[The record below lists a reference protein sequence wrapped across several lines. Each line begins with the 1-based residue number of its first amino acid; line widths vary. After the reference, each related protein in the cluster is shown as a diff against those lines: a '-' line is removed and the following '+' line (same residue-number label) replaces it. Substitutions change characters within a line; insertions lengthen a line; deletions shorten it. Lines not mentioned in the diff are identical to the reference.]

1 MAESVKEIRALFQGT
16 HPTNSWDAILRQLL
30 FWSARRFCVDRLSG
44 SSSTKVAEPLD
55 LSGAVPAEP
64 SQLWDTHFD
73 LMEEFAPPA
82 FFPYLREWLSPEHF
96 QSLSK
101 SYEID
106 IALRNLVRAL
116 DESVFSE
123 SDEEQEEISSLLD
136 DELPLLFE
144 SWLGIS
150 FAPLLFFPTAE
161 DSDEDISPSK
171 LHSILLLMKVYKPE
185 IRKRKTMRN
194 LNVTVRAQIRK
205 TRRNKQ
211 KHETPKSVSVPL
223 SSNKD
228 GDGARGSEGE
238 GDGSGSEKREGGE
251 ESHAKE
257 EWKDE
262 HQHDK
267 THEEGSQEYSSGEV
281 HA

>member
-1 MAESVKEIRALFQGT
+1 MAEAVQAIRVLFQGS

-44 SSSTKVAEPLD
+44 SSVTKVAEPLD
-55 LSGAVPAEP
+55 LSGALPVEP
-64 SQLWDTHFD
+64 SALWETHFD

-106 IALRNLVRAL
+106 LALRNLVTAL
-116 DESVFSE
+116 DTSVFEE
-123 SDEEQEEISSLLD
+123 SDEDQELLSSLLD

-144 SWLGIS
+144 AWLGIS

-161 DSDEDISPSK
+161 DSDEDVSPSK
-171 LHSILLLMKVYKPE
+171 LHSILLLMKVYKPD
-185 IRKRKTMRN
+185 IKKRKTLRS
-194 LNVTVRAQIRK
+194 LHETVRTQLRK

-211 KHETPKSVSVPL
+211 KNEAKQVSVPL
-223 SSNKD
+223 HSDKD
-228 GDGARGSEGE
+228 GADTRGREAESDGG
-238 GDGSGSEKREGGE
+238 GSEKREGGE
-251 ESHAKE
+251 ARDSEEQRESEDKHIE
-257 EWKDE
+257 VEQGGNQE
-262 HQHDK
+262 HS
-267 THEEGSQEYSSGEV
+267 GGEV
-281 HA
+281 YA